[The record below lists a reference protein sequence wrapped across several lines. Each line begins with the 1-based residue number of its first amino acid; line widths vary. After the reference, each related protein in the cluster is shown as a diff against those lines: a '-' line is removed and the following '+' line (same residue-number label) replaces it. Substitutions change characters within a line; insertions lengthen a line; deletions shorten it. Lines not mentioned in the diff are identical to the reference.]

1 MKYKYN
7 ANEAIPPDMTK
18 RVNVEL
24 TNGQVYYSMAWN
36 EYGVL
41 PIASWEYAV
50 VYDHTELKRTHVD
63 GDWYQYSLDGMKWVD
78 AQNPTFDRRVHYRKH
93 PHNDHI
99 RSYRPD
105 DKWQH
110 SNDGSRW
117 RECTLKTPLW
127 KDDLMY
133 RKHPHSDSMREYK
146 HGEQWQFTY
155 VDNPDDDAWINC
167 KDVPLWDE
175 AASYRKKPDPKK
187 PELEIIKL
195 YRVPGTTVYH
205 TSPNFELIEEI
216 FQRIK

>member
-7 ANEAIPPDMTK
+7 ANEVIPIDMTK
-18 RVNVEL
+18 QVHVEL
-24 TNGQVYYSMAWN
+24 TTGRLAKTNGSNVEW
-36 EYGVL
+36 GKDGDFTV
-41 PIASWEYAV
+41 ASWEYIV
-50 VYDHTELKRTHVD
+50 PYDHTELKRTHVD
-63 GDWYQYSLDGMKWVD
+63 GDWYQYSIDGMKWLD
-78 AQNPTFDRRVHYRKH
+78 LQNPDFYSDVMYRKH

-105 DKWQH
+105 DTWQY
-110 SNDGSRW
+110 SVDGARW
-117 RECTLKTPLW
+117 EICSPQTPLW
-127 KDDLMY
+127 QDDLMY

-167 KDVPLWDE
+167 KDAPKWDE
-175 AASYRKKPDPKK
+175 AASYRKKP
-187 PELEIIKL
+187 EIMIIKL

-205 TSPNFELIEEI
+205 TSPNFELIEET